1 MNFFKRSLVSI
12 TRRKSKSII
21 LFVAILLVCNV
32 IAGAISVKK
41 ALIKTEDNIKRSI
54 PIELK
59 PEIDYENIGVNA
71 PDSIS
76 EDTITR
82 ISKSSYLKD
91 FYYSFKYSLTS
102 DSLKSVESG
111 MVIYRTLEADVS
123 ASVSSDSKL
132 AGDNYDSYFSIIGT
146 NTSNIKE
153 VNNGTFSIIDGNLY
167 TDEDVKN
174 GNNVILISKELA
186 KENNLKVG
194 DSITLRRKVETYT
207 ETETKTLGIIT
218 KEYNIVGVFEAKLN
232 KITDNDGKVI
242 DESNPLANSIYMP
255 NNTVKTVH
263 DEVIS
268 MLDKYNASEYDEFN
282 ISASFYLNSI
292 DDIENFNNDNLKL
305 LPNGYKFTDNS
316 NLFTSTL
323 APISSMEDISNFIM
337 YAALIAS
344 IIIIGLISLLFF
356 RERRHEM
363 GIYLA
368 LGEYK
373 INIAMQILIE
383 TLIVS
388 LLAVF
393 ISIFTGNMVAKNISN
408 NMLEDQIENK
418 IDNDEY
424 YYDEFGYQLNYSKD
438 ELLDKYN
445 VQLDVTTIILIFLI
459 SIGSITVSTLI
470 PIYYTLKINP
480 KKILM

>member
-21 LFVAILLVCNV
+21 LFVAILMVCNV

-76 EDTITR
+76 EDTI
-82 ISKSSYLKD
+82 IKIGKSSYLKE

-111 MVIYRTLEADVS
+111 MVIYRTLEA
-123 ASVSSDSKL
+123 SVSSDSKL
-132 AGDNYDSYFSIIGT
+132 AGDNNESYFSIIGT
-146 NTSNIKE
+146 NTSDIKE
-153 VNNGTFSIIDGNLY
+153 VNNGTFSIIDGDLY
-167 TDEDVKN
+167 TDKDIDN

-186 KENNLKVG
+186 QENGLKVG
-194 DSITLRRKVETYT
+194 DSINLRRKVETYT
-207 ETETKTLGIIT
+207 ETETKSLGTVT
-218 KEYNIVGVFEAKLN
+218 KEYKIVGIFEAKLN

-255 NNTVKTVH
+255 NNTVKIVH
-263 DEVIS
+263 DEVVG
-268 MLDKYNASEYDEFN
+268 LLKKYNANEYDDFN

-292 DDIENFNNDNLKL
+292 GDIENFNNDNLKL
-305 LPNGYKFTDNS
+305 LPTGYKFTDNS
-316 NLFTSTL
+316 NLYSSTL
-323 APISSMEDISNFIM
+323 APISSMGGISNFIM

-368 LGEYK
+368 LGEHK

-383 TLIVS
+383 TLIIS

-418 IDNDEY
+418 ASNDDY

-445 VQLDVTTIILIFLI
+445 VKLDVTTIILIFLI

>member
-1 MNFFKRSLVSI
+1 MNFYKRSLVSI
-12 TRRKSKSII
+12 ARRKSKSII
-21 LFVAILLVCNV
+21 LFVAILIVCNV

-41 ALIKTEDNIKRSI
+41 ALVKTENNIKSSV

-59 PEIDYENIGVNA
+59 PEIDYENIGVNV
-71 PDSIS
+71 PESIS
-76 EDTITR
+76 EEIITN
-82 ISKSSYLKD
+82 IGKSSYLKD

-111 MVIYRTLEADVS
+111 MVIYRGLEASISS
-123 ASVSSDSKL
+123 ATSDSKL
-132 AGDNYDSYFSIIGT
+132 ISDNYDSYFSITGT

-153 VNNGTFSIIDGNLY
+153 VANGTFSIIDGSVY
-167 TDEDVKN
+167 TDEDINN

-186 KENNLKVG
+186 KENGLKV
-194 DSITLRRKVETYT
+194 DDIITLRRKIETYT
-207 ETETKTLGIIT
+207 ETETKTLGIIK
-218 KEYNIVGVFEAKLN
+218 KEYKIVGIFEAKLN

-242 DESNPLANSIYMP
+242 DESNPLANYIYMP
-255 NNTVKTVH
+255 NNTIRTIH
-263 DEVIS
+263 DEVVS
-268 MLDKYNASEYDEFN
+268 TLNKYNASEYDDFN

-305 LPNGYKFTDNS
+305 LPEGYKFTDNS
-316 NLFTSTL
+316 SLYTSTL
-323 APISSMEDISNFIM
+323 APISSMEGIANFIM

-344 IIIIGLISLLFF
+344 VIIIGLISLLFF

-373 INIAMQILIE
+373 INIAMQILLE
-383 TLIVS
+383 TLIIS
-388 LLAVF
+388 TLAVF
-393 ISIFTGNMVAKNISN
+393 ISIFTGNIVAKNISN
-408 NMLEDQIENK
+408 NMLEQQ
-418 IDNDEY
+418 IDNKASNDDY

-438 ELLDKYN
+438 QLLDKYN
-445 VQLDVTTIILIFLI
+445 VNLDAITIVLIFLI

-480 KKILM
+480 KKVLM